1 MSDDLREYRRELA
14 LYCITRETRPV
25 SAADLAE
32 TMGTLAMREGH
43 PKACFARLDGVEVAG
58 ILRALRNT
66 GHVRSAGAVH
76 SSAQGREV
84 PVWLKADGQERSP
97 MPLPPDDEPAASRAP
112 SPAAGALDD
121 RTEAMLAVGDMTAA
135 FYAQQRAER
144 EAFEREQLRKHM
156 EFTARARDTLVRAGV
171 EVPTA

>member
-1 MSDDLREYRRELA
+1 MSEDLREYRRELA

-58 ILRALRNT
+58 ILRVLRSTGRVVNT
-66 GHVRSAGAVH
+66 AAIH
-76 SSAQGREV
+76 SSAHARSV
-84 PVWLKADGQERSP
+84 PMWRAADGEERSP
-97 MPLPPDDEPAASRAP
+97 MPLPPDDEDLAP
-112 SPAAGALDD
+112 SPRVSAPAVDL
-121 RTEAMLAVGDMTAA
+121 RTEAMLTVGDMTAA
-135 FYAQQRAER
+135 FLAQQRADR

-156 EFTARARDTLVRAGV
+156 EFTARARDTLARAGV
-171 EVPTA
+171 EVPSA